1 MGNNKL
7 TGGVDGVRGEV
18 EGSGVETMPGRHR
31 RVGLP
36 GTHGVEGK
44 EAQFGEVSQAS
55 GWKGKR
61 YGRRLRQR

>member
-18 EGSGVETMPGRHR
+18 KRRGVETMPGRHR

-36 GTHGVEGK
+36 GTHGVERK
-44 EAQFGEVSQAS
+44 LNLGE
-55 GWKGKR
+55 
-61 YGRRLRQR
+61 